1 LEPTKHDVAFFVTLF
16 RMLLD
21 MPWLFAL
28 AFVLA
33 VLSAYE
39 NIHSA
44 TFLPNSAAFRFVA
57 YFSAPNVSRTG
68 NRATLDDLF
77 ARNVDGDE
85 LNLELLHKYASEN
98 HTALSYSRVWE
109 ALEAV
114 DGGFDIYTGA
124 RWPVGKSAGMRC
136 GTMPASQRDAGR
148 KAGRCFNREHAWQVF
163 ENVSELM
170 VNIEIM
176 KRVNCS
182 ELLQA

>member
-1 LEPTKHDVAFFVTLF
+1 MTLF
-16 RMLLD
+16 RILLD

-39 NIHSA
+39 NIHSS
-44 TFLPNSAAFRFVA
+44 TLLPNSAAFRFGT

-136 GTMPASQRDAGR
+136 GTMPASQREAGR

-176 KRVNCS
+176 NRVNCS